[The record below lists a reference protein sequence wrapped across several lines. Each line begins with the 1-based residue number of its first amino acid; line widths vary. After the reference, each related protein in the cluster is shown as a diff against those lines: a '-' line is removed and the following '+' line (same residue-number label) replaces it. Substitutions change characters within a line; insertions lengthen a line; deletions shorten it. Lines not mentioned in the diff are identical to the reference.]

1 MNCPRCAS
9 DVSHDDDFCA
19 KCGARLAG
27 DARPQDPSTAFPP
40 AAGSAAGRGGGY
52 SLDVQRWTL
61 NDRIAGGATLIV
73 LISLFLPWFSVN
85 LGGLSVLGVT
95 GGVISESG
103 TDAHGWLWIVF
114 VVGLLLLLYL
124 LVAVGFQALEVSLRL
139 QHERLLL
146 AATGL
151 NLLLVL
157 IGFALMPGN
166 DGIAAVKIG
175 WDFGAVLALIAAV
188 AAVVPLARTAYR
200 EMNSARVLR

>member
-9 DVSHDDDFCA
+9 DVSDDDDFCA
-19 KCGARLAG
+19 RCGARLAG
-27 DARPQDPSTAFPP
+27 NARPSDLPTAAPP
-40 AAGSAAGRGGGY
+40 AAGGVAGRGGY
-52 SLDVQRWTL
+52 SLDVQRWTVS
-61 NDRIAGGATLIV
+61 DRIAGGATLIV

-85 LGGLSVLGVT
+85 LGGLSALGVT
-95 GGVISESG
+95 GGVLSESG

-139 QHERLLL
+139 PHERLLL

-151 NLLLVL
+151 NFLLVL
-157 IGFALMPGN
+157 IGFLVMPGN

-175 WDFGAVLALIAAV
+175 WDFGAVLALIAA
-188 AAVVPLARTAYR
+188 AAAFVPLARTAYS
-200 EMNSARVLR
+200 EMNSRRAR